1 MAVPARPLPDDVP
14 REALDDAP
22 DRGVRA
28 AGGHERPAPL
38 PDRERP
44 DRHLGRLRHADAD
57 GLRLRRRALVRR
69 GGAGGRRGRP
79 RRRRARDLR
88 RDRHRLDLGVDDDQP
103 DGLDPAR
110 DVPRRRR
117 RAWHPARAAVGHDA
131 GGHREGVHRP
141 EGVDLPRRALASHLS
156 RHDHVRRPRAS
167 AVEPDQHLRLPRPR
181 GRLHRRAGG
190 RLHARRRD
198 RLRGAR
204 DGDRHGLRRV
214 RAALLVLLHRA
225 LRLPRG
231 SGEVPGGTAAV
242 GEDRARPLRRAQ
254 AGVDAPALP
263 LPDLGLLADRSPAA
277 QQRRPRSAPGARRCL
292 RRRAVACT

>member
-1 MAVPARPLPDDVP
+1 MPTLMGFDSDDERSFGEVGREGVAVDHVDDVHGIFDGIDIGSISVSMTINP
-14 REALDDAP
+14 TAWIL
-22 DRGVRA
+22 
-28 AGGHERPAPL
+28 
-38 PDRERP
+38 
-44 DRHLGRLRHADAD
+44 LG
-57 GLRLRRRALVRR
+57 
-69 GGAGGRRGRP
+69 
-79 RRRRARDLR
+79 
-88 RDRHRLDLGVDDDQP
+88 
-103 DGLDPAR
+103 

-277 QQRRPRSAPGARRCL
+277 QQRRPRSPPGARRCL